1 MTPTDL
7 TDAPTR
13 LPDGPGDAGC
23 PDGAAC
29 PDGLDVIDGP
39 ANDSADNS
47 ADTACA
53 ADTQPERAGAAAPQ
67 NVRED
72 ARAAAGSA
80 SGRAPTAGGRLSGA
94 GPQRRVQAHAIQD
107 EALARATWSRL
118 AEPADPAHG
127 PRRGASHEQLHWAGL
142 GEVDALPWL
151 GADLPILAS
160 IRAATRL

>member
-94 GPQRRVQAHAIQD
+94 GPQRRLQARAIQD

-118 AEPADPAHG
+118 AEPADHA
-127 PRRGASHEQLHWAGL
+127 AC
-142 GEVDALPWL
+142 ALVAAL
-151 GADLPILAS
+151 GAGDSGVHIAQVVAVDRVLQYC
-160 IRAATRL
+160 AAQPAVVGEGL